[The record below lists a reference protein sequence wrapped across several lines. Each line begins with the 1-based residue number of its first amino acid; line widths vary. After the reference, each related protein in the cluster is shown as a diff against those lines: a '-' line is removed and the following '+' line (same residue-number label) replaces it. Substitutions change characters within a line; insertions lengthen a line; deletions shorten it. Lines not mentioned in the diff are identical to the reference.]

1 MDQSDFFQY
10 SRPATPSRSSRQIQ
24 TSSPKPVTALPSK
37 TVSLAEWESN
47 TPLDQVELAS
57 VAILKDACSS
67 RPIPV
72 QVSTHVSYRA

>member
-10 SRPATPSRSSRQIQ
+10 SRPATPSRNSRQIQ
-24 TSSPKPVTALPSK
+24 TGSPKPVAALPSK
-37 TVSLAEWESN
+37 TVSLAEWEAN

-57 VAILKDACSS
+57 LTILKDACSS

-72 QVSTHVSYRA
+72 QVSIRDPYRA